1 MPDIPTVVE
10 LARSDDERAVLS
22 AITNAAEVGTAFFTT
37 PAVPPERV
45 TALRHAFD
53 ATMADPQFLDDVART
68 GLATSP
74 LAGEELQKLIVE
86 VSNLA
91 PPLLEK
97 VRAAYTVAR

>member
-1 MPDIPTVVE
+1 
-10 LARSDDERAVLS
+10 
-22 AITNAAEVGTAFFTT
+22 
-37 PAVPPERV
+37 
-45 TALRHAFD
+45 
-53 ATMADPQFLDDVART
+53 MADPQFLDDVART

-74 LAGEELQKLIVE
+74 LSGEELPKLIAE